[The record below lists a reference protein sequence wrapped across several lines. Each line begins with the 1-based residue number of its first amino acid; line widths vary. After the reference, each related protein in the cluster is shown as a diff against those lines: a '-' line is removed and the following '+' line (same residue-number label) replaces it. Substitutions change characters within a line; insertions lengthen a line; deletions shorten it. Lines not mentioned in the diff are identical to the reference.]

1 MKTIVVPTDFS
12 PSANNAAKYA
22 LKIAQKVKANIKL
35 CNAIKVPSESVLAAQ
50 VAWPMDD
57 LESLREG
64 AEAELNYLT
73 TVLEKE
79 PSDKDNGF
87 KPNIKHTSGVGYV
100 TDYIRNI
107 VSDNHVNMVV
117 MGMSGANVFSRFLM
131 GSNSRDL
138 INKADFP
145 LLLIPKGYA
154 YKPIKKMGFAT
165 DLSENDIDALH
176 SLANF
181 ARYFNAEIL
190 ITHVLQTPGQDQKQI
205 DAFLSNVTCKV
216 DYPNIYYRSLQSDG
230 VKDGLHWLVE
240 NGHIDMLVMIH
251 RKHSIFDNSYTQK
264 LAVKSKVPLMVLPD
278 EFDKFLI

>member
-79 PSDKDNGF
+79 PSDIDNGF
-87 KPNIKHTSGVGYV
+87 KPNIKHTTGVGYV

-107 VSDNHVNMVV
+107 VSDDHVNMVV